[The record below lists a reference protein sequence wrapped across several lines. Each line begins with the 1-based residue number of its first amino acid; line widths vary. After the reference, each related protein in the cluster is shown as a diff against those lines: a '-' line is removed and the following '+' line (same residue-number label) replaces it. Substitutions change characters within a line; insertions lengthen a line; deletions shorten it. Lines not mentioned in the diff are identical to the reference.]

1 MPGNNKPRSLRQP
14 SSRALSKALLLPMSR
29 SEASNLALRTR
40 IALERLRN
48 GEADRSLIN
57 HMSQI
62 VFITSYITR
71 AGFGGLDIHDID
83 RVGQNLGEVLFEADS
98 TGEWRVPASLISEI
112 TTVVNE
118 YDRQLT
124 TTRVE
129 IVARASEH
137 LERHMLL
144 AARQPTACTDGV
156 AARARAAT

>member
-1 MPGNNKPRSLRQP
+1 MSSSNKPRSLRQP

-29 SEASNLALRTR
+29 SEATNLALRTR

-48 GEADRSLIN
+48 GEAGRALLK

-62 VFITSYITR
+62 VVITGYITR
-71 AGFGGLDIHDID
+71 AGFGRLDLGDID
-83 RVGQNLGEVLFEADS
+83 RVEHNLGEVLFEADRM
-98 TGEWRVPASLISEI
+98 GEWNLPDSLISEL

-118 YDRQLT
+118 YDRQLA

-137 LERHMLL
+137 LERRLLL
-144 AARQPTACTDGV
+144 AASQRP
-156 AARARAAT
+156 AAADDVRDRAHA

>member
-1 MPGNNKPRSLRQP
+1 MSSSNKHRSLRQP

-29 SEASNLALRTR
+29 SEATNLALRTR

-48 GEADRSLIN
+48 GEAGRALVN

-62 VFITSYITR
+62 VLITGYITR
-71 AGFGGLDIHDID
+71 AGFGRLDLRDID
-83 RVGQNLGEVLFEADS
+83 RVGHNLDKVLAGADR
-98 TGEWRVPASLISEI
+98 TGDWNLPDSLIGEL

-118 YDRQLT
+118 YDRQLA

-137 LERHMLL
+137 LERRLLL
-144 AARQPTACTDGV
+144 AASQRPATADDV
-156 AARARAAT
+156 RDRAHA

>member
-1 MPGNNKPRSLRQP
+1 
-14 SSRALSKALLLPMSR
+14 MSR

-48 GEADRSLIN
+48 GEAGRSLVN

-62 VFITSYITR
+62 VLITGYITR
-71 AGFGGLDIHDID
+71 AGFGRLDIHDID
-83 RVGQNLGEVLFEADS
+83 LVEQNLGEVLFEADR
-98 TGEWRVPASLISEI
+98 TGEWKIPDALISEL

-118 YDRQLT
+118 YDHQLA

-137 LERHMLL
+137 LERHMQL
-144 AARQPTACTDGV
+144 AASEPPAAAHGG
-156 AARARAAT
+156 AARARAATRRPGVDHPAPQR